1 MDLMGVFDW
10 HVVIFINTV
19 YIYIYLYICGI
30 PWVRRQFYE
39 YLIGIQLVC

>member
-10 HVVIFINTV
+10 HVVIFSNTV
-19 YIYIYLYICGI
+19 YIYICGI

>member
-19 YIYIYLYICGI
+19 YIYIYVVFHGCVGNSMNT
-30 PWVRRQFYE
+30 
-39 YLIGIQLVC
+39 

>member
-19 YIYIYLYICGI
+19 YIYMWYSMGASAIL
-30 PWVRRQFYE
+30 
-39 YLIGIQLVC
+39 

>member
-19 YIYIYLYICGI
+19 YIYIYIYVVFHGCVGNSMNT
-30 PWVRRQFYE
+30 
-39 YLIGIQLVC
+39 